1 METTLKIAIQKK
13 GRLSEKSLE
22 LFKKCGIKFSSKGSL
37 KMHSSNFP
45 IELLLLRDDD
55 IPEYVETGVA
65 DLGMVGQNE
74 VYEKT
79 DNVNELKELGFGKCR
94 LSIAVRNRFEYN
106 SIQDLDGSEI
116 ATSYPVILKKYLKEQ
131 GVNAKVHEI
140 SGSVEIAP
148 SIGLADAVCDIVS
161 TGSTLLMNGLKEV
174 EPFMKSQAVLIGRPD
189 MPEEKQKLVDQ
200 LLYRMNAVQKA
211 GDTKYILLNA
221 PNDRVDEICAV
232 LPGMKSPTV
241 LPLADKGWSSV
252 HSVVKENEFWDVIEK
267 LEAYGAQGILVMP
280 IEKMFL

>member
-1 METTLKIAIQKK
+1 METKLKIAIQKK

-22 LFKKCGIKFSSKGSL
+22 LFKQCGIKFSSKGSL
-37 KMHSSNFP
+37 KMYSNNFP

-55 IPEYVETGVA
+55 IPEYVENGVA
-65 DLGMVGQNE
+65 DLGIVGQNE
-74 VYEKT
+74 VYEKS

-94 LSIAVRNRFEYN
+94 ISLAVRNKFDYN
-106 SIQDLDGSEI
+106 TVQDLDGLEI
-116 ATSYPVILKKYLKEQ
+116 ATSYPIILQKYLDEQ
-131 GVNAKVHEI
+131 GVKAKIHEI

-174 EPFMKSQAVLIGRPD
+174 EAFMNSQAVLIGTPK
-189 MPEEKQKLVDQ
+189 MPNEKQNLVDQ
-200 LLYRMNAVQKA
+200 LVYRMNAVQKA
-211 GDTKYILLNA
+211 GGTKYILLNA
-221 PNDRVDEICAV
+221 PNEKVDEICNV

-241 LPLADKGWSSV
+241 LPLAEKGWSSI
-252 HSVVKENEFWDVIEK
+252 HTVVNENAFWDIIQQ
-267 LEAYGAQGILVMP
+267 LEELGAQGILVMP